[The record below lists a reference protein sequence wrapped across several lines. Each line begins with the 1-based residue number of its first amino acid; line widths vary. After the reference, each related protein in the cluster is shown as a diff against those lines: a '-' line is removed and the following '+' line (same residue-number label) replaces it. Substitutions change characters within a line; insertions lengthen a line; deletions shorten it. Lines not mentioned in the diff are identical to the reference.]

1 MGRNAVAFVSLS
13 LAIGLFGCNGGGS
26 SGGETF
32 DSPSEIVGGKELNVE
47 LTVSEQRNKIGDLE
61 FVSSVYNGDY
71 VAPVLRIKPGG
82 VINLKLRN
90 LNPQQPS
97 NVHYHGLEVSPQGNS
112 DNVFVQVEPE
122 NCFEYR
128 IQIPEN
134 ERGGMM
140 WYHSHMM
147 GLSETQVFNGLS
159 GGLIIDGLY
168 DNLPFLKGV
177 KERVMILKDIQA
189 EADGTVTVPDYSKP
203 TLRSINGIVR
213 PSISIRPGET
223 QLWRIGNV
231 GANLFYNLAVEG
243 HEFIEIAR
251 DGEVRVAPLRQAS
264 LMLPP
269 GARSE
274 VLITGAATAG
284 TYAFKTLAIDTGP
297 DGDPTPEELMGTL
310 VVSGSAGTPVTVPST
325 LMPSADLREQPVT
338 NRRRIVFSENNDA
351 GLFYIN
357 NQLYS
362 PSRDDVVLPLGSLE
376 EWQLVNNSQELHTFH
391 IHQTDFQITARNGQP
406 EEFRGYQDTVDI
418 DVGGT
423 VTVLIPFKNPV
434 QVGRFVFHC
443 HILEHEDGGM
453 MQNIVVYD
461 PANPNG
467 VPDDRMTQGK
477 VCS

>member
-1 MGRNAVAFVSLS
+1 
-13 LAIGLFGCNGGGS
+13 
-26 SGGETF
+26 
-32 DSPSEIVGGKELNVE
+32 
-47 LTVSEQRNKIGDLE
+47 
-61 FVSSVYNGDY
+61 
-71 VAPVLRIKPGG
+71 
-82 VINLKLRN
+82 
-90 LNPQQPS
+90 
-97 NVHYHGLEVSPQGNS
+97 
-112 DNVFVQVEPE
+112 
-122 NCFEYR
+122 
-128 IQIPEN
+128 
-134 ERGGMM
+134 
-140 WYHSHMM
+140 
-147 GLSETQVFNGLS
+147 
-159 GGLIIDGLY
+159 
-168 DNLPFLKGV
+168 
-177 KERVMILKDIQA
+177 
-189 EADGTVTVPDYSKP
+189 
-203 TLRSINGIVR
+203 
-213 PSISIRPGET
+213 
-223 QLWRIGNV
+223 V

-338 NRRRIVFSENNDA
+338 KRRRIVFSENNDA